1 MMPMA
6 LFYKWFGSSP
16 TGHRRS
22 FLRAADLPPMLRD
35 VPPAAALCRVFA
47 MAQASS
53 HSRTTNWFAH
63 AGCSLILAGCRL
75 QHRSHSLWNDVPG
88 HSGFL
93 HSLLHVEVH
102 RCRAHL
108 RHSSR
113 WAWRCWTHGWQMTC
127 WCEALR
133 NQLWKALLICEC
145 SRVRGLAWQYV
156 PQFPIAIS
164 SPRFSQA
171 RSRGIC
177 LLLLWCH
184 VPWQSIRWSNR
195 SENYWALKLQN
206 FENFIAMV
214 TMVACFGLTGAFVEC
229 GVPHHMT
236 QVRRLADLRWRF
248 QGALHSDRG
257 VVCTLQC
264 LEYPWMTCTPFF
276 SHAMLEMC
284 NVAISHCKS
293 SSRFLHFI
301 RSSEETTIFISTMRR
316 MTLTMIP
323 ILTIILIY
331 RCYDVMLIIF
341 LKI

>member
-164 SPRFSQA
+164 SRRFSQA

-195 SENYWALKLQN
+195 SENSWALKLQN
-206 FENFIAMV
+206 RCE
-214 TMVACFGLTGAFVEC
+214 
-229 GVPHHMT
+229 
-236 QVRRLADLRWRF
+236 DLRISAGDF
-248 QGALHSDRG
+248 KGLYTLTEASCALCNALNILEWHVLLFSHM
-257 VVCTLQC
+257 QC
-264 LEYPWMTCTPFF
+264 LKC
-276 SHAMLEMC
+276 AMWPLVTANQVQGFC
-284 NVAISHCKS
+284 ILFVVQRRRQS
-293 SSRFLHFI
+293 SFPRWWWWWGGWH
-301 RSSEETTIFISTMRR
+301 
-316 MTLTMIP
+316 
-323 ILTIILIY
+323 
-331 RCYDVMLIIF
+331 
-341 LKI
+341 